1 MHKIPEADIDSCVVR
16 LKGVTLKVQWQ
27 QMNINIC
34 RDGFAFHWYVFS
46 SNQTH
51 SQNRSTKKK

>member
-1 MHKIPEADIDSCVVR
+1 MHKVPEADIDSCIAR

-34 RDGFAFHWYVFS
+34 RDGFAFHRYVLS
-46 SNQTH
+46 SDQTH
-51 SQNRSTKKK
+51 SQNRSTKEK